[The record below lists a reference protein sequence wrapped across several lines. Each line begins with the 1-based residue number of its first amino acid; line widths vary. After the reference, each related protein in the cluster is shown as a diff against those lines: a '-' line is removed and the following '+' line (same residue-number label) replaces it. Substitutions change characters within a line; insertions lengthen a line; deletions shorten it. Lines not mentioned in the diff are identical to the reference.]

1 MCRCACLKILGQGE
15 NLFLS
20 KTLEGEK
27 GIMKSKERCI
37 KKPQYFINSIFRA
50 VFKRHIVITHL
61 LLPFFLCFI
70 IMAVAPV
77 NISAQTCEKWVAK
90 AVSVEGMVEVK
101 RAGEAQWQQVQLDE
115 TFCAG
120 DQIRVLEESRADL
133 SFANQPLL
141 RLDQNTTITLA
152 GIEEESSAFGDLFNS
167 AAKLDF
173 LEGAAHFFS
182 RLPRNLEVRT
192 GFVNAGVEGTE
203 FFIKVADNRTFISV
217 FEGKVLALNE
227 AGSLPLTSG
236 QSAVAEAGKAPV
248 LEVVVQPRDA
258 VRWALHYP
266 PVLDGP
272 GPDSM
277 VNQAAQLLSVGRVE
291 EAGSKIGQALNAD
304 AANSGALSLQ
314 VIIAVVQ
321 NEKAEALTLADK
333 AVAAAPGSATALIAR
348 SYAQQAN
355 FDLEGA
361 RASLEEAVTAEPENA
376 LAWARLAELH
386 SSFGDLDKALEA
398 AQKAVAINPNLSRT
412 QTVLGFAYLTQV
424 KTAAARAAFNKAIEL
439 DQADSLPRLGLG
451 LAKIRDGE
459 LQDGRRDIEIG
470 ASLDSNSS
478 LIRSYLGK
486 AYYEEKRTDLDGR
499 EYAIAKELDP
509 KDPTPWFYDAIR
521 KQTINQPV
529 EALHDLQTAIEL
541 NDNRA
546 VYRSKLML
554 DSDLAARSASLARIY
569 SDLGF
574 QQRALVE
581 GYNSVNTDPT
591 NYSAHRFLAD
601 SYSALPRHEIARV
614 SELLQSQLLQP
625 INITPIQP
633 QLAESNLFLISA
645 GGAADASFNEFNP
658 LFFRDQITAQASSV
672 LGGNNTSGGE
682 GVVSGIAKNLSYSF
696 GLSRFETDGFREN
709 NDQEEQLVNIFTQYA
724 FSPKTSVQLE
734 YRNRDSDRGFLQ
746 LRFEPDDYLTD
757 FSEEEQKDV
766 IRLGMRHTF
775 SPASQLIANFTHQDK
790 DFTQRTEPG
799 GAPPVVINLEENKYD
814 EKSYSGEL
822 QHLFRSER
830 VNFVTGAGY
839 FDIDQQR
846 TYTLDIDIYDFVP
859 PPPPPPFLPPS
870 WALNP
875 FLSGISSTSSDLSA
889 KHTNLYLYSYLYLP
903 RDVTLTLGGSG
914 DFLNSE
920 SSEQPDV
927 DQFNPKLGITW
938 NPLPGTTLRAAAFR
952 VLKRTLI
959 TDQTLEPTQVAGFNQ
974 FFDDADGTE
983 SRRYAGAV
991 DQKFSKDIYGG
1002 AEFSKRDLEVPFL
1015 SSATDLDWEE
1025 KLIRA
1030 YLLWAPLN
1038 WLGLSGEYVY
1048 EEFNRDTRLSDGAL
1062 SVETNYLLLGINL
1075 FHASGL
1081 SASLNGTFVDQKG
1094 DFERYGIGGD
1104 FVPGEDD
1111 FWLFDAALSYRLP
1124 KRYGV
1129 ISMGAK
1135 NLFDEEFKYFDTD
1148 RDNPRIIPDRF
1159 FFVRL
1164 TLAIP

>member
-1 MCRCACLKILGQGE
+1 
-15 NLFLS
+15 
-20 KTLEGEK
+20 
-27 GIMKSKERCI
+27 MKSKKRCI
-37 KKPQYFINSIFRA
+37 KKPQYFLNSIFRA
-50 VFKRHIVITHL
+50 VFKKHIGITQL
-61 LLPFFLCFI
+61 VLPFFLCVLTL
-70 IMAVAPV
+70 AVAPG

-90 AVSVEGMVEVK
+90 AVSIEGRVEVK
-101 RAGEAQWQQVQLDE
+101 REGETQWQQVQLDE

-152 GIEEESSAFGDLFNS
+152 GIEEESSGFGDLFKS
-167 AAKLDF
+167 AAKLDL

-217 FEGKVLALNE
+217 FEGKVLAANE

-272 GPDSM
+272 GPDSL

-291 EAGSKIGQALNAD
+291 EAGSKIGQALSAD
-304 AANSGALSLQ
+304 PANSGALSLQ
-314 VIIAVVQ
+314 AIIAVVQ
-321 NEKAEALTLADK
+321 NEKAEALTLAEK
-333 AVAAAPGSATALIAR
+333 AVAAAPGSASALIAR

-412 QTVLGFAYLTQV
+412 QTVLGFAYLTQI
-424 KTAAARAAFNKAIEL
+424 KTAEAREAFNKAIEL

-459 LQDGRRDIEIG
+459 LQEGRREIEIA

-529 EALHDLQTAIEL
+529 QALHDLQTAIEL

-625 INITPIQP
+625 NNITPIQP
-633 QLAESNLFLISA
+633 RLSESNLFLINS
-645 GGAADASFNEFNP
+645 GGAAQASFSEFNP
-658 LFFRDQITAQASSV
+658 LFNRNQAALLASGL
-672 LGGNNTSGGE
+672 LGEDSTWGGE
-682 GVVSGIAKNLSYSF
+682 GVVSGIYDKASF
-696 GLSRFETDGFREN
+696 SVGYSRFETDGWRIN
-709 NDQEEQLVNIFTQYA
+709 NDQEDNIANVFLQ
-724 FSPKTSVQLE
+724 FEISPKTSIQGE
-734 YRNRDSDRGFLQ
+734 YRYRDTEKGDLQ
-746 LRFEPDDYLTD
+746 LRFFPSD
-757 FSEEEQKDV
+757 FRPNERQTRESNSF
-766 IRLGMRHTF
+766 RLGFRHSF
-775 SPASQLIANFTHQDK
+775 SPSSILLGNFMRNNVDSSLADQPANPIISSIDIVTDEEAS
-790 DFTQRTEPG
+790 
-799 GAPPVVINLEENKYD
+799 
-814 EKSYSGEL
+814 SYEV
-822 QHLFRSER
+822 QYLFRSAR
-830 VNFVTGAGY
+830 INLASGIGY
-839 FDIDQQR
+839 FDIEGEDKA
-846 TYTLDIDIYDFVP
+846 TTELNF
-859 PPPPPPFLPPS
+859 PPPPFGPGPITDVQ
-870 WALNP
+870 N
-875 FLSGISSTSSDLSA
+875 IDSDVT
-889 KHTNLYLYSYLYLP
+889 HTNAYIYSYINMLKNL
-903 RDVTLTLGGSG
+903 TATLGVSG
-914 DFLNSE
+914 DFFESE
-920 SSEQPDV
+920 ATSNPTLDDDE
-927 DQFNPKLGITW
+927 FNPKFGITW
-938 NPLPGTTLRAAAFR
+938 NPLPGTTVRAAAFK

-974 FFDDADGTE
+974 FFDDASGTL
-983 SRRYAGAV
+983 SKRYGGAV
-991 DQKFSKDIYGG
+991 DQKFSQNLYGG
-1002 AEFSKRDLEVPFL
+1002 LEFSTRDLEVPYWDAPTA
-1015 SSATDLDWEE
+1015 SWQQVDWDEDLGR
-1025 KLIRA
+1025 I
-1030 YLLWAPLN
+1030 YIFFTPSN
-1038 WLGLSGEYVY
+1038 WVSLTAEYQH
-1048 EEFNRDTRLSDGAL
+1048 ESLERDQQFTFDGVKEL
-1062 SVETNYLLLGINL
+1062 TTHRVPLGINF
-1075 FHASGL
+1075 FHPSGL
-1081 SASLNGTFVDQKG
+1081 SASLKGTYYNQDGTIQPEG
-1094 DFERYGIGGD
+1094 GPFES
-1104 FVPGEDD
+1104 VEEN
-1111 FWLFDAALSYRLP
+1111 FWVVDAAISYRLP
-1124 KRYGV
+1124 KRYGFLSAGV
-1129 ISMGAK
+1129 T
-1135 NLFDEEFKYFDTD
+1135 NLFDEDFRYQDTD
-1148 RDNPRIIPDRF
+1148 PDNPTIQPARLF
-1159 FFVRL
+1159 FAKL
-1164 TLAIP
+1164 TLAMP